1 MAFDRRG
8 ALVQALNSS
17 GYVEVRT
24 LSRLLGVSLATVR
37 RDLAQLE
44 AEGVAIRT
52 HGGAMFAST
61 STSLELPLSA
71 KQAQMVQAK
80 REIARAAV
88 DLIRPGETVLLDAGS
103 TTWEI
108 AAAMVGHKKATV
120 VSNDLQV
127 LLKLA
132 SDPDIAVVDTGG
144 ILRQPVYTL
153 YGPPAETFLSGLHVD
168 WTFLGADAIHPEA
181 GVTNVN
187 LVEVPVKRAMVAA
200 GRRTVVVADHTKFG
214 KTAFASVCGLSDVEA
229 VLTDSAVPD
238 SVVTEYDRL
247 GYHVIRASDPGSL
260 ATLFDRRPESFRR
273 DGQ

>member
-1 MAFDRRG
+1 MATDRRE

-17 GYVEVRT
+17 GYVEIRT
-24 LSRLLGVSLATVR
+24 LPGLLGVSLATVR
-37 RDLAQLE
+37 RDLDQLE
-44 AEGVAIRT
+44 AEGLAIRT
-52 HGGAMFAST
+52 HGGAMLATS

-71 KQAQMVQAK
+71 KQAQMVEAK

-103 TTWEI
+103 TTWQI
-108 AAAMVGHKKATV
+108 AAAMIGHKNATV

-132 SDPDIAVVDTGG
+132 SDPDIAVIDTGG
-144 ILRQPVYTL
+144 ILRQPVFTL
-153 YGPPAETFLSGLHVD
+153 YGPPTEAFLAGLHVD

-187 LVEVPVKRAMVAA
+187 LVEVPIKRAMVAA

-214 KTAFASVCGLSDVEA
+214 KTAFASVCSLSAVEA

-238 SVVTEYDRL
+238 SVVAEYDRL
-247 GYHVIRASDPGSL
+247 GYRVIRASDPSPL
-260 ATLFDRRPESFRR
+260 VAAFD
-273 DGQ
+273 GHV